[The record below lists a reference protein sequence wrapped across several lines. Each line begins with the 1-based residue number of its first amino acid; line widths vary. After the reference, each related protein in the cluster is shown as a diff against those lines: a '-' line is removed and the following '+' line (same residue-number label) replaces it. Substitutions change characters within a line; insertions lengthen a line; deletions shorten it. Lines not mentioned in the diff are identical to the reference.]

1 MLGEAFAYRPLGHDE
16 FGQGRDGQAG
26 IGPMQQPPRIGAVE
40 EALKSVSPIKLNGMP
55 SLSNVRCA
63 PIDSPY
69 QNGSGT
75 GNCKLAAAS
84 PLRREG
90 RPVGRA
96 ESLKIRGKDV
106 RQMEEMAMRGKN
118 WAEGVSVGAPCP
130 SLLKVATCT
139 EARGVFMAFIVI
151 CSAKLYQ
158 KNQACIRLLPDAQGA
173 RLQTR
178 TAL

>member
-1 MLGEAFAYRPLGHDE
+1 MRLAMLCEAFVYRPLGQDE

-55 SLSNVRCA
+55 SLSNVRYA
-63 PIDSPY
+63 LIDSPY

-84 PLRREG
+84 RIRREG
-90 RPVGRA
+90 RTIGRA

-106 RQMEEMAMRGKN
+106 MQMEEMAMSGKN
-118 WAEGVSVGAPCP
+118 WA
-130 SLLKVATCT
+130 
-139 EARGVFMAFIVI
+139 RGVTEGRPLPVPPEGRH
-151 CSAKLYQ
+151 LY
-158 KNQACIRLLPDAQGA
+158 
-173 RLQTR
+173 
-178 TAL
+178 